1 MANGTPSGGER
12 RQVAWI
18 GRSVIVRGDVI
29 SSEDLTIDG
38 QVEGTIEVGNH
49 SLTIGPSAAV
59 KANLVAK
66 HIAISGAVTGNV
78 TATERVELLA
88 TGTVDG
94 DLSAPKLAMADG
106 AVLEGNVKV
115 P

>member
-1 MANGTPSGGER
+1 MAIGTPPGGER
-12 RQVAWI
+12 RMTAWI

-49 SLTIGPSAAV
+49 SLTIGQTAAV

-88 TGTVDG
+88 TGSIAG
-94 DLSAPKLAMADG
+94 DLNAPKLAMTEG
-106 AVLEGNVKV
+106 AVLEGKVNV